1 MKEGVGIKIEKD
13 FLTIPDV
20 RGNFLR
26 LKYIKREEDGDT
38 KQEARKSLSHL
49 LNHLFYV
56 AINY

>member
-26 LKYIKREEDGDT
+26 LKDIKRGGWREKAE
-38 KQEARKSLSHL
+38 KKKSHL